1 MKMQLIASLLS
12 VICLL
17 GGMQPAC
24 AQGASRFGRSF
35 QAIKKYQ
42 RALSIK
48 TKQPTLPNGGVQRS
62 ADEVLNVP
70 VYSLSGVET
79 AVNQQVQ
86 TQAAQR
92 VSQRK
97 AKRALQMD
105 LQQVRQAYNAGAWVR
120 STFQARSESMV
131 YSGTVFK
138 IEYNG
143 QEEIYGV
150 VATHVIAKKLKQNV
164 GLHKLFLAEVL
175 VDGELVAIP
184 AQVVQVGA
192 VGMMDLSL
200 VKFRREDEKYFRP
213 LRISPDPI
221 NPGDRIWTQ
230 GFVHG
235 RVYPVKERIVHSVS
249 QMHFFS
255 LIQGEQHK
263 RRGLCGA
270 ALINQ
275 AQELVGI
282 HTGSQMSLSGPD
294 MGFATPAQFLPTLVR
309 AYHNDGEARYAL
321 ELSGQAVLNLRP
333 DEYVSDAQLESYA
346 NEILW
351 RSPVWRRMSMAE
363 LQEAIDTH
371 HPRYVEFTVRRLDW
385 AGKQGREF
393 VHITPERL
401 LEGNMMTYRYDL
413 QEGKLISQSK
423 YTKLKKYLLRT
434 Q

>member
-48 TKQPTLPNGGVQRS
+48 TKQPTLPNGGVQR
-62 ADEVLNVP
+62 AAGEVLNAP

-105 LQQVRQAYNAGAWVR
+105 LQQVRQAYNTGAWVR

-150 VATHVIAKKLKQNV
+150 VATHVLAKKSKQHI
-164 GLHKLFLAEVL
+164 GLHKQFLAEVL
-175 VDGELVAIP
+175 VNGELLVIP
-184 AQVVQVGA
+184 AHVVQVGA
-192 VGMMDLSL
+192 VGMLDLSL
-200 VKFRREDEKYFRP
+200 VKFRTEDEKYFQP
-213 LRISPDPI
+213 LRISPHTV
-221 NPGDRIWTQ
+221 NTGDRVWTQ

-235 RVYPVKERIVHSVS
+235 HVYPVNERTVRTVAP
-249 QMHFFS
+249 MTFFS
-255 LIQGEQHK
+255 PIQGEQHQ

-270 ALINQ
+270 AIVNQ
-275 AQELVGI
+275 NQELVGV
-282 HTGSQMSLSGPD
+282 HTGSQMSLSGTD
-294 MGFATPAQFLPTLVR
+294 MGFASPAQFLPMLVQ
-309 AYHNDGEARYAL
+309 AYHNGGEARYAL

-333 DEYVSDAQLESYA
+333 DEYVSDAQLESYT

-351 RSPVWRRMSMAE
+351 RSPVWRRMSVVE

-371 HPRYVEFTVRRLDW
+371 HPRYVEFTVRRLEW
-385 AGKQGREF
+385 AGRQGQEF
-393 VHITPERL
+393 IHITPDRV
-401 LEGNMMTYRYDL
+401 LEGHMMTYRYDL
-413 QEGKLISQSK
+413 QEGKIISQSK
-423 YTKLKKYLLRT
+423 YTKLKNYLFKT